1 MFDGITITGFADE
14 LAEGLDEQIE
24 GFKNI
29 GLSYIEIRGVSGK
42 GITEYSLEDVKR
54 MKKQLDENG
63 MKISAIGSP
72 IGKIQITDPFEPHF
86 ELFKHTVEIA
96 KIMGTPYIRMFSFY
110 IPEGKE
116 ADLFAEEVVKR
127 LECMIKYAEEKD
139 IVLLHENEKGI
150 YGDNAQRR
158 DMLLKKFYGK
168 HFRAVFD
175 FANFVQCSQD
185 TWEAFE
191 MLEQYIEYIH
201 VKDAMKKDRH
211 VVPAGYG
218 DGNVKKI
225 LSALKEKQY
234 RGFLSLE
241 PHLSEFTRFSEIENG
256 AYAGKEKL
264 NGREVFDIAYTA
276 LKDIL
281 ISL

>member
-1 MFDGITITGFADE
+1 MFDEITITGFADE

-54 MKKQLDENG
+54 MKKQLDKNG

-96 KIMGTPYIRMFSFY
+96 KIMETPYIRMFSFY

-150 YGDNAQRR
+150 YGDNACRC
-158 DMLLKKFYGK
+158 DMLMEKFYGK
-168 HFRAVFD
+168 NFRAVFD
-175 FANFVQCSQD
+175 FANFVQCGQD
-185 TWEAFE
+185 TWEAFQ

-211 VVPAGYG
+211 VVPVGYG
-218 DGNVKKI
+218 D
-225 LSALKEKQY
+225 
-234 RGFLSLE
+234 
-241 PHLSEFTRFSEIENG
+241 
-256 AYAGKEKL
+256 
-264 NGREVFDIAYTA
+264 
-276 LKDIL
+276 
-281 ISL
+281 

>member
-1 MFDGITITGFADE
+1 MFDEITITGFADE

-54 MKKQLDENG
+54 MKKQLDKNG

-96 KIMGTPYIRMFSFY
+96 KIMETPYIRMFSFY

-150 YGDNAQRR
+150 YGDNACRC
-158 DMLLKKFYGK
+158 DMLMEKFYGK
-168 HFRAVFD
+168 NFRAVFD
-175 FANFVQCSQD
+175 FANFVQCGQD
-185 TWEAFE
+185 TWEAFQ

-211 VVPAGYG
+211 VVPVGYG

-241 PHLSEFTRFSEIENG
+241 PHLSEFTGFSEIENG
-256 AYAGKEKL
+256 EYAGKEKL
-264 NGREVFDIAYTA
+264 NGREVFDIAYKA